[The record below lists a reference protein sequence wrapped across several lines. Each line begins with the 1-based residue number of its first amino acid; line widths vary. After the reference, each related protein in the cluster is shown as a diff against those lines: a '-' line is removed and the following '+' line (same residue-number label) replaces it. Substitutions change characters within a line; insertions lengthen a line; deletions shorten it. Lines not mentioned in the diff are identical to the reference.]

1 MSDKTNARRTA
12 IEVNFGGVNIT
23 KSMQQ
28 YLISLTFT
36 DNEEDETD
44 DLQIK
49 LQDREGVW
57 LEKWLDT
64 AIQAAAGSASSKSV
78 AAVTAKSST
87 TTTTAKTTDS
97 NKYKVTSTSGLA
109 VRSREGTQYYK
120 YGTLAYGTV
129 ITVKSISAAGWA
141 NFTYSGKNAYVQAK
155 YLQKVTSTTTT
166 ASTSSLSSS
175 DTWKIG
181 DAVIV
186 TGTPQYSSYGTGTP
200 GKKVTN
206 YKGTV
211 THLNLK
217 SGIPYPI
224 CVGVLGWFKT
234 SEVKHYGTSSSSS
247 SSSTSSTQTVTTN
260 KGLRIQA
267 VIVRQNWK
275 GDGKDEV
282 MDCGEFELDSVTASG
297 PPAVITIK
305 GTSLPYSSTVRQT
318 LKSKSWE
325 NYKLSSIAQEIA
337 SKNNMACMFLSSNDI
352 KYTRVEQYRQSDIV
366 FLQKLCRDRGCSLKV
381 SNNIIIIFDQG
392 EYESKSSVMT
402 IKKGSGYTKYKLS
415 TGENNN
421 YTSCH
426 VSYTQPNG
434 NTISARA
441 YIADY
446 KDDAEHNQC
455 LEVRQKVSS
464 IAEAKTLAEKMLRL
478 YNKYEYMATFTFPGD
493 PKLVAGKPVT
503 LSGFGA
509 FNGKY
514 IIKQAKHTV
523 SDSGYTTQI
532 TLRMSVVNKIT
543 TTSSSSSASSSSS
556 SSSSTKT
563 TTTTTTTFKVG
574 DKVMLTSDA
583 VIYGTTKRYAS
594 YVYGWVMYVREI
606 SGSRI
611 VVSINQYGAIT
622 GAVDKKYLK
631 KV

>member
-1 MSDKTNARRTA
+1 MSDKNNARRTA

-28 YLISLTFT
+28 YLISLTYT

-44 DLQIK
+44 DLQLK
-49 LQDREGVW
+49 LQDQGGVW

-78 AAVTAKSST
+78 TAATKSST
-87 TTTTAKTTDS
+87 SGS

-109 VRSREGTQYYK
+109 VRSQAGTQYYK

-129 ITVKSISAAGWA
+129 ITVKLISAEGWA
-141 NFTYSGKNAYVQAK
+141 NFTYSGKNAYCQAQ
-155 YLQKVTSTTTT
+155 YLQKVSSTTSSS
-166 ASTSSLSSS
+166 STGSSNSS

-186 TGTPQYSSYGTGTP
+186 TGIPQYSSYGTGTA

-206 YKGTV
+206 YKGTI

-217 SGIPYPI
+217 NGIPYPI
-224 CVGVLGWFKT
+224 SVGVLGWFKT
-234 SEVKHYGTSSSSS
+234 SEVQHYGTSSTTSSN
-247 SSSTSSTQTVTTN
+247 TSSTQTVTTN

-267 VIVRQNWK
+267 AIVRQNWK
-275 GDGKDEV
+275 GNGKDEV

-337 SKNNMACMFLSSNDI
+337 SKNNMACMFLSSKDI
-352 KYTRVEQYRQSDIV
+352 KYGRVEQYRQSDIV

-392 EYESKSSVMT
+392 EYESKSSILT

-426 VSYTQPNG
+426 VCYTQPNG
-434 NTISARA
+434 TTISAKA

-455 LEVRQKVSS
+455 LEIRQKVSS

-493 PKLVAGKPVT
+493 PNLVSGKPVT

-532 TLRMSVVNKIT
+532 TLRMSVINKIS
-543 TTSSSSSASSSSS
+543 TTSSSTTAPSSGSSSSS
-556 SSSSTKT
+556 SSSSTAKT
-563 TTTTTTTFKVG
+563 TTTTTTTTYKVG

-594 YVYGWVMYVREI
+594 YVYGWVMFVREI